1 MSAHTP
7 GPWYSYDNVPGA
19 SIGYRAIVDANGD
32 TICVPSPMGG
42 ANARLIAAAPNLYEA
57 LELML
62 AMPEFDGTKETSEAR
77 RTAKWAARLAL
88 AAARPQP
95 EEERT

>member
-7 GPWYSYDNVPGA
+7 GPWYSCDDVPEA
-19 SIGYRAIVDANGD
+19 NIGYRAIVDADGY

-42 ANARLIAAAPNLYEA
+42 ANARLIAAAPSLYEA

-62 AMPEFDGTKETSEAR
+62 AMPDFDGTKETSETR

-88 AAARPQP
+88 AAARPKP
-95 EEERT
+95 EGDWT